1 MITVM
6 VVIKAI
12 LTARTYKKEKF
23 KQVWMKELEEIN
35 DKELLEDELF
45 YCYTCKIQI
54 SSIKVNINNR
64 YRNGVTRYK

>member
-1 MITVM
+1 
-6 VVIKAI
+6 
-12 LTARTYKKEKF
+12 
-23 KQVWMKELEEIN
+23 MKELEEIN